1 MNFNC
6 YSDTKSG
13 SCRAFFGRPKRV
25 VDEGGEDARAGTV
38 AGAGA
43 GPLTE
48 ALRGLDGCC

>member
-13 SCRAFFGRPKRV
+13 SSRAFFVRPERV
-25 VDEGGEDARAGTV
+25 VDEEEEEAWAGTV

-43 GPLTE
+43 ETLTDS
-48 ALRGLDGCC
+48 LRIMDGCC